1 MDLFLTSAIGATKK
15 VNGERVTGKIN
26 DRYGFLSLFKKCLQA
41 NDLMLYISSDP
52 KPNPIVTTWFRNTVD
67 ALAAE
72 GIVFRENCLIN
83 GENAK
88 LLAGAVPRADVI
100 FLSGGHL
107 PTQNQFFQDIGL
119 SRLLKGYQGVVV
131 GQSAGSM
138 NCAETVYVCPE
149 IPGEGADKAFKRFR
163 PGLGLTDINLIPH
176 YNQNC
181 DFVLDGQRLYEG
193 IIYPDT
199 FTVPLYVLTDGSY
212 IYVDKTRHKHFFGE
226 FLVFRNGKMSELV

>member
-15 VNGERVTGKIN
+15 VNGERVTGKID
-26 DRYGFLSLFKKCLQA
+26 DRYGFLSLFKKCLKA
-41 NDLMLYISSDP
+41 TDLMLYISSDP
-52 KPNPIVTTWFRNTVD
+52 KPNPVVTTWFHNTVD
-67 ALAAE
+67 ALEAE
-72 GIVFRENCLIN
+72 KITFRESCLIN
-83 GENAK
+83 GDNAN
-88 LLAGAVPRADVI
+88 LLAGAIPRADVV

-119 SRLLKGYQGVVV
+119 SQLLKGYQGVVV

-149 IPGEGADKAFKRFR
+149 IPGEGVDKAFKRFR

-176 YNQNC
+176 YNQNR
-181 DFVLDGQRLYEG
+181 DFVLDGQRLYEE

-199 FTVPLYVLTDGSY
+199 FTVPFYVLTDGSFIY
-212 IYVDKTRHKHFFGE
+212 IDRNQRKRFFGE
-226 FLVFRNGKMSELV
+226 VRVFQNGKMSELV